1 MPEYAIYP
9 SLRNR
14 SVYITGGA
22 TGIGAA
28 MVEAFAEQGS
38 KVGFV
43 DMQEQEGAKLADRLG
58 ENVVFIP
65 CDLRDVGALRECFG
79 TLKQRIG
86 PAAVL
91 VNNAARDDRHDWRDV
106 TPEYWDERMATNLR
120 HFFFAIQAVAPDM
133 IEMGGGSIINFGSI
147 SWMQREGNMPA
158 YTTAK
163 SAVQGLTRTMARDLG
178 SYRIRVNTLVAGW
191 VMTERQKQLW
201 ATPEALEK
209 HRERQCLKDF
219 VQPEH
224 MARAALWLASDDS
237 EMCTAQDFMVEA
249 GVI

>member
-9 SLRNR
+9 SLKNR

-65 CDLRDVGALRECFG
+65 CDLRDIGALRECFG